1 MKKKSIE
8 ETFIMEL
15 PLKVEKFQ
23 SDELNKRFELMR
35 RIYNSAQNKLERQY
49 KYLLSF
55 KEYTECNTK
64 KEKGDFLNNHP
75 FSFKGVFNKNGEP
88 MKITFSEF
96 GLKSYLADFAKKKVD
111 SQHTYSDFGI
121 NTPMLMAMAMAI
133 WSAWKKVI
141 YDPKTKDIHY
151 KKSGDLKSIA
161 VDWEPKHQSGMYLD
175 INKGLLNLNING
187 RRGQYAKYLT
197 FPIKFGKKERQLWY
211 EGDALR
217 GGEES
222 IRCLAIV
229 RRKYNGQF
237 RYFLQL
243 TIRNSTPTKDRTLG
257 KGRVAID
264 LGIYKIAVYTGDQ
277 VFFFP
282 LAPNCREIDEKIA
295 VLQRQM
301 ERSKRISNPQFYN
314 ADGTYIKAK
323 KHEHRKW
330 NFTKEYLKLRA
341 LKAELQRKQAAVR
354 KQDHIDLANHLLS
367 FGDEF
372 VIEDNDVKAWAE
384 RKKEEKKREKEGKNL
399 SKKGLGKPIGSH
411 APAAFVTLLANKVKA
426 LRGTFTKVA
435 VDNGATDYDFINDTF
450 TPHEMK
456 ERYITLCNG
465 VTHQRDSLAAFN
477 LYYIDTNPEKSR
489 CYDRKAMKR
498 GYKKF
503 QELEKEALKLWHNR
517 T

>member
-1 MKKKSIE
+1 MKKTTE
-8 ETFIMEL
+8 ETFVMEL

-49 KYLLSF
+49 EYLLSF
-55 KEYTECNTK
+55 KDYQECGTK
-64 KEKGDFLNNHP
+64 KAKSEFLKAHP
-75 FSFKGVFNKNGEP
+75 FSFKDILDKKGEP
-88 MKITFSEF
+88 LKITFTEF
-96 GLKSYLADFAKKKVD
+96 DLKSYLSKFAKKKVD
-111 SQHTYSDFGI
+111 SQYTYSDFGI
-121 NTPMLMAMAMAI
+121 NSHMLIHTAKAV
-133 WSAWKKVI
+133 WSAWEKVI
-141 YDPKTKDIHY
+141 YDPKAKKISY
-151 KKSGDLKSIA
+151 KKYGDLKSIG
-161 VDWEPKHQSGMYLD
+161 VDWKPKAQYGMFLD
-175 INKGLLNLNING
+175 VSKGILKLNING
-187 RRGQYAKYLT
+187 CQGQNAKFLIL
-197 FPIKFGKKERQLWY
+197 PIRFGRKERQLWY

-217 GGEES
+217 GGEDS
-222 IRCLAIV
+222 IKGLAIV

-243 TIRNSTPTKDRTLG
+243 TIRNSTPTKDRALG

-264 LGIYKIAVYTGDQ
+264 LGIYKIAVYTGDR
-277 VFFFP
+277 VYFFP
-282 LAPNCREIDEKIA
+282 LALNCRDIDEKIA
-295 VLQRQM
+295 VIQRQM

-314 ADGTYIKAK
+314 ANGTYIKAK

-341 LKAELQRKQAAVR
+341 MKAELQRKQAAIR

-372 VIEDNDVKAWAE
+372 VIEDNDVKAWTE
-384 RKKEEKKREKEGKNL
+384 RKKEERKRGKDGKNL
-399 SKKGLGKPIGSH
+399 SKKGLGKPVGSH

-450 TPHEMK
+450 TPHELK

-503 QELEKEALKLWHNR
+503 QELEKEALKQWNK
-517 T
+517 